1 MECVLIN
8 LKHDFIMPIKY
19 LHAKIFV
26 FNYIC
31 KLQFHVVDKFV
42 FLMQHR
48 HLILHYTNNTCR
60 FFRKI
65 YFYFGVAIVGVLDGV
80 GSCLSWTVLGRLYAY

>member
-1 MECVLIN
+1 MRRYLHGLIIMTMKIIGSWIAMGFWMECVLIN

-42 FLMQHR
+42 FFNA
-48 HLILHYTNNTCR
+48 T
-60 FFRKI
+60 
-65 YFYFGVAIVGVLDGV
+65 
-80 GSCLSWTVLGRLYAY
+80 

>member
-1 MECVLIN
+1 MQKSLYLITYVNYSFMWSTN
-8 LKHDFIMPIKY
+8 LY
-19 LHAKIFV
+19 
-26 FNYIC
+26 
-31 KLQFHVVDKFV
+31 